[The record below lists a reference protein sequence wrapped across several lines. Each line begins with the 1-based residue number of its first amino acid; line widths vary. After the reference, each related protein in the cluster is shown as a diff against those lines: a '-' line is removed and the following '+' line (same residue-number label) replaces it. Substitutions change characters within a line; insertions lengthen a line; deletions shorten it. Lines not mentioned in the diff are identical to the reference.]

1 MVKVYLLAGAF
12 VLFCSLGL
20 FLLLSVENE
29 GAKKTK
35 FMAKAFARTYEIL
48 AMWAVESGRT
58 VKSWEI
64 WVWVL
69 ASLFLMVL
77 GFVVP
82 GVFLSNIP
90 MALVVSPILGA
101 VPWFVL
107 NVIGRRTQKNLQS
120 HMEHAMGLVTNSYL
134 RAQDIIGAI
143 SDNMG
148 EFRGYTELLFKEF
161 LTQVSLTDSSIASS
175 LETMRDKTTNT
186 YFKQWC
192 TVLIQCM
199 EDRELRFILPSI
211 VAEMADSRGV
221 IMEADTLVKK
231 AQRDYIV
238 ILIIACM
245 QIPII
250 GQINPDW
257 HRMLTATTVGQVL
270 TSVIFGVMA
279 ICTVEVFRAASKGQG
294 GKTR

>member
-1 MVKVYLLAGAF
+1 MVKVYLLAGVF

-35 FMAKAFARTYEIL
+35 FMARVFARTYEIL
-48 AMWAVESGRT
+48 AMWAVESGRI

-64 WVWVL
+64 WVWAL

-143 SDNMG
+143 SYNMG